1 MSLKALSGTIK
12 SPNHPNNYPNN
23 LNCVWLID
31 LGLGYNI
38 TLTFHKFILENNEDC
53 PYDLLSVQE
62 GTSLDSPQITKVC
75 GDILPPDITT
85 KGPTR
90 IAFQTDSD
98 KEFAGFHMTYK
109 AQGKVISKAARIRIS
124 VVW

>member
-1 MSLKALSGTIK
+1 MSLKAVSGTIK

-31 LGLGYNI
+31 LGLGYDI
-38 TLTFHKFILENNEDC
+38 TLTFHKFILEKKEDC

-62 GTSLDSPQITKVC
+62 GTSPDSPQITKVC
-75 GDILPPDITT
+75 GNILPLDITT

-109 AQGKVISKAARIRIS
+109 AQGKVISKTARIRIS

>member
-12 SPNHPNNYPNN
+12 SPNHPNNYSKN

-38 TLTFHKFILENNEDC
+38 TLTFHKFILENTEDC

-62 GTSLDSPQITKVC
+62 GTSSDSPQIVKVC
-75 GDILPPDITT
+75 GDILPLDITT
-85 KGPTR
+85 KGPMR

-109 AQGKVISKAARIRIS
+109 AQGKVISKTARIRIS